1 MRMILLIIFFIVSI
15 FSILGYFNYYNNK
28 EDIMEKETFKNKTL
42 EEKIKV
48 PEGLEREY
56 AMIFRGESPFNL
68 KNESNEENDKISS
81 DLKKDISINKETK
94 IDFSNENDIP
104 TPQNIN
110 TTNKKTLVK
119 NQHDYIKTNIKE
131 YSIINDNLIVD
142 ILLYNNTETNISG
155 FGRIKCTA
163 YNSELKPVDQFKWSG
178 NFSLKPKKAILL
190 KNTNFGYA
198 GMNTISEIWC
208 YVDSFKHNYKEE
220 SNFK

>member
-68 KNESNEENDKISS
+68 KNESNENNDLTSKELKENIVV
-81 DLKKDISINKETK
+81 NKETK
-94 IDFSNENDIP
+94 IDFSNEKDIP
-104 TPQNIN
+104 TPDNIN
-110 TTNKKTLVK
+110 TTNKKVIVK
-119 NQHDYIKTNIKE
+119 NQHEYIKSNIKK
-131 YSIINDNLIVD
+131 YSILNDNLIVD
-142 ILLYNNTETNISG
+142 ILLFNNTESNISG

-163 YNSELKPVDQFKWSG
+163 YNNELKPVDQFKWSG
-178 NFSLKPKKAILL
+178 NFSLKSKKAILL
-190 KNTNFGYA
+190 KDTNFGYA

-208 YVDSFKHNYKEE
+208 YIDSFKHNYKEE
-220 SNFK
+220 SSFK